1 MNIHITLSYVTIN
14 EKFINKI
21 LIFMKTT
28 QITEK
33 KKVMHDFDIS
43 MTNLC
48 LDL

>member
-1 MNIHITLSYVTIN
+1 MNIRITLVTIN

-21 LIFMKTT
+21 LIFIKTI
-28 QITEK
+28 QITK
-33 KKVMHDFDIS
+33 KNKIIHDFDIS